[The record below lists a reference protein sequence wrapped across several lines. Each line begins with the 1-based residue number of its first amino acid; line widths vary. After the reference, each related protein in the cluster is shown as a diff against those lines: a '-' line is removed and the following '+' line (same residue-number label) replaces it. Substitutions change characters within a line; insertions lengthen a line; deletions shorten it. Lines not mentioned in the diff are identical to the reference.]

1 MKILAY
7 IVTTPKY
14 SASGAVNA
22 ALELSYNVN
31 KKIQT
36 DVCILGEKC
45 LSYKYKNSL
54 NVKQVKSELYLSIFK
69 FLPLK
74 LQNLFKGVRS
84 FDNLVTKKYDLV
96 HIHNPVPPLELLRT
110 VIYFKS
116 KNIPI
121 FITSHGF
128 VEVLN
133 FRKAYNISFIFS
145 PFIFLFVTLPFKY
158 SLKYIDR
165 AFVFS
170 SYEIKLLQNNNIR
183 LNTSI
188 VPNGHS
194 PYDNEKI
201 NKSDLENIQ
210 QKYKLK
216 QFDKVIFFLGNHT
229 PNKGIEDVINCI
241 DHFKEIT
248 VIIGGKIRDSYYT
261 QMASQLSNEKKK
273 IIFTDFI
280 SDKEVRCLYMIC
292 DVFLFPTKADT
303 FPLVILDAM
312 YNECTIVT
320 TKIGG
325 IPYQLKNNSGVILD
339 NCDPKLIY
347 EAISGLFNDR
357 NHCDVLAQ
365 NAKYRVTN
373 NFTWSIAADR
383 AIIEYEKYLN
393 EKH

>member
-22 ALELSYNVN
+22 ALELSYNLC
-31 KKIQT
+31 KKCDIE
-36 DVCILGEKC
+36 VYILGDKNIEYN
-45 LSYKYKNSL
+45 YKDTL
-54 NVKQVKSELYLSIFK
+54 NVKQIKSELYLSIFRL
-69 FLPLK
+69 LPLK

-84 FDNLVTKKYDLV
+84 FDKVVTEKYDLV

-110 VIYFKS
+110 VIYFKR
-116 KNIPI
+116 KNIPV

-133 FRKAYNISFIFS
+133 FRRAFNISFLFS
-145 PFIFLFVTLPFKY
+145 PFILLFVTLPFKY
-158 SLKYIDR
+158 SLKYIER

-170 SYEIKLLQNNNIR
+170 SYEIELLKNNNIR

-188 VPNGHS
+188 VPNGHTS
-194 PYDNEKI
+194 YNNEKI
-201 NKSDLENIQ
+201 NETDLEDIQ
-210 QKYKLK
+210 KKYKLN
-216 QFDKVIFFLGNHT
+216 QYDKVIFFLGNHT

-241 DHFKEIT
+241 NHFKEVTI
-248 VIIGGKIRDSYYT
+248 IIGGKIRDSYYT

-339 NCDPKLIY
+339 NCCPKLIY
-347 EAISGLFNDR
+347 ETISDLFNDR
-357 NHCDVLAQ
+357 NYCDVLAQ
-365 NAKYRVTN
+365 NAKHRVTN

-383 AIIEYEKYLN
+383 AIIEYKNYFN